1 MSSGGW
7 WCFIKVAVME
17 EEVRWRPFDEGEM
30 KGVGRWFGSA
40 PSRCRRVAHGGAW
53 RGGAPEEVAAAR
65 AFEGGRRP
73 REGQLGQRP
82 ERLGLCRPGGNKAK
96 RPIWAKNER
105 KRKMGCRTIF
115 SNFSNKDLI
124 LKTKDSNIFKPIL
137 N

>member
-17 EEVRWRPFDEGEM
+17 EEVSGRPFDEGEM
-30 KGVGRWFGSA
+30 KGVGRWLSLA

-73 REGQLGQRP
+73 REGQLGP
-82 ERLGLCRPGGNKAK
+82 EAGEAWALPAGWQLGQKAYL
-96 RPIWAKNER
+96 
-105 KRKMGCRTIF
+105 G
-115 SNFSNKDLI
+115 
-124 LKTKDSNIFKPIL
+124 
-137 N
+137 